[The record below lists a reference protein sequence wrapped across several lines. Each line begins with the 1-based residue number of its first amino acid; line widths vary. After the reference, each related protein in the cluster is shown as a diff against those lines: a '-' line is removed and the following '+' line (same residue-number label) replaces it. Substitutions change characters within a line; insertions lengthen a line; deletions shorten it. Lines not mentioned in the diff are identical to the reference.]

1 MHALQAVMRSGIARL
16 FVSLYSTRMRG
27 GYLRF
32 QAQYLRRI
40 RLPRWG
46 SVGEPVRE
54 RLRRCSDTNDR
65 HELNGIVA
73 SLYDLSTD
81 EMDLMEGKVVQ

>member
-1 MHALQAVMRSGIARL
+1 MRSGIARL

-40 RLPRWG
+40 RLPHWE
-46 SVGEPVRE
+46 SVGESVRE
-54 RLRRCSDTNDR
+54 RLRRCSDTSDR

-73 SLYDLSTD
+73 SLYDLSAD
-81 EMDLMEGKVVQ
+81 EMDLMAGKVAQ